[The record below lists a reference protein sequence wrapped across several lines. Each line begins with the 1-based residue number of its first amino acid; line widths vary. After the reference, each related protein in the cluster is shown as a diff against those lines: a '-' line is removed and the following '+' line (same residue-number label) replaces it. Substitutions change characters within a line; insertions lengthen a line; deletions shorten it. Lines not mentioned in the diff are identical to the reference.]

1 MGYKLEVGVAC
12 PLNKIP
18 SSTGEDII
26 QNSHLSEESESES
39 VYVCMWERGREWECV
54 CVRER
59 ENKKE
64 AHSER

>member
-18 SSTGEDII
+18 SSTGEEII

-39 VYVCMWERGREWECV
+39 VYVCMWERGREWERV
-54 CVRER
+54 CKRER
-59 ENKKE
+59 E
-64 AHSER
+64 